1 MFKKI
6 ILAALVVTS
15 AVFAQVHVGGRAAA
29 NYGFQWGADAIDEL
43 DGGLGFNAGA
53 AVKIDIL
60 PMLSIVTGLEAD
72 LRRVAGKEE
81 YDDYDYY
88 MGQEIRVN
96 YSNEVSMNMWY
107 LDVPVLARLNVIP
120 MFHADLGVL
129 LGLKLAANMHQEKT
143 ASAMGRS
150 ETRSKD
156 TDFSK
161 DCSLLDAGL
170 VAGVGVSPIPG
181 MLDVDFRFVLG
192 LTTLDKDGDASVKHM
207 RMQLGATFWFM

>member
-1 MFKKI
+1 MFKKL
-6 ILAALVVTS
+6 ILAALIVTS
-15 AVFAQVHVGGRAAA
+15 AAFAQVGVGGRAAA
-29 NYGFQWGADAIDEL
+29 NYGFWWGADAPDEL
-43 DGGLGFNAGA
+43 DGGLGFNAGV
-53 AVKIDIL
+53 AVRVDIL
-60 PMLSIVTGLEAD
+60 PMLSIVTGLEVD

-81 YDDYDYY
+81 DEDYDYY
-88 MGQEIRVN
+88 MGEEIRIK
-96 YSNEVSMNMWY
+96 YSDEVSMNMWY

-129 LGLKLAANMHQEKT
+129 LGLKLAANEHEEST

-192 LTTLDKDGDASVKHM
+192 LTTMDKDGHASVKNM